1 MGHITFTILLESICC
16 WALCPSNIFKH
27 IDHRWRIQ
35 GLWIFDNEEIVD
47 TWRKVST
54 CRTLSETACNFPLS
68 MGKKIRD
75 TISFSAKFAG
85 PFLDVCF
92 ITQGPEHGRDVVWY
106 RLWWEGSKPW
116 LHCGCQGLVLW
127 DQGWWQSLGVQV
139 FCKSGQ
145 RWRYQWLDSTKHLYT
160 FLKLL
165 LWEPPTSLSKF
176 EDRKSGLWHTFCPYF
191 CCHCQALLPWVAF
204 EQVIVFR
211 RSPWMVMKY
220 GLWAS
225 RHCFSTPRMAVRVG
239 KRSPC
244 HENCPVSQRSSSP
257 WVLVKLKWRPTVV
270 LSMSPRMMG
279 RIGPLACPK
288 PLMPRWIV
296 SVPVVYPVEAT
307 SQEAWRPSN
316 VTLPDV
322 TWRWHSVETSTWAL
336 AQVPR
341 PKCRLE
347 GSVFIQFEGLTT
359 HDYDYRPLI
368 LTCSLTVL
376 HLWNVVNSFM

>member
-1 MGHITFTILLESICC
+1 MRTPNFLVEIWRSQIRTF
-16 WALCPSNIFKH
+16 AYF
-27 IDHRWRIQ
+27 
-35 GLWIFDNEEIVD
+35 G
-47 TWRKVST
+47 
-54 CRTLSETACNFPLS
+54 
-68 MGKKIRD
+68 
-75 TISFSAKFAG
+75 
-85 PFLDVCF
+85 
-92 ITQGPEHGRDVVWY
+92 
-106 RLWWEGSKPW
+106 
-116 LHCGCQGLVLW
+116 
-127 DQGWWQSLGVQV
+127 
-139 FCKSGQ
+139 
-145 RWRYQWLDSTKHLYT
+145 
-160 FLKLL
+160 
-165 LWEPPTSLSKF
+165 
-176 EDRKSGLWHTFCPYF
+176 PYF

-225 RHCFSTPRMAVRVG
+225 PHCFSTPRMAVRVG

-347 GSVFIQFEGLTT
+347 GSVFVQFEGLTT

-376 HLWNVVNSFM
+376 HLWNVVNSFIWQKALVVSIGRSIIAAQLSPPKTQVKHSFNNSASHPLVPCYFTTSVYVAVAGDERWLPHNRLSARRIQGMGFRDLPAFET